1 MIQLKNAALE
11 TAVGKKNIHAL
22 RCVNLTLPETGLVVL
37 TGASHSGKTALL
49 RLLAMTET
57 PDRGEMLV
65 CGENTARWN
74 ARRRSAWRRECA
86 FADEAL
92 LFDDLTLSENAG
104 RAAILAGFRRSDA
117 EENAREAIALL
128 GLEDV
133 ARQYPNRLS
142 GEERRLGALA
152 CALARR
158 SRVLFVDEPA
168 DGLGEES
175 RETVVT
181 LLQNAAAGQLIIAA
195 ARDASPFGEGARVIT
210 LADGQIES
218 DTDGD
223 SEAEAAETAHPPV
236 AGASGAEIFRMACAN
251 LGKKKCRTL
260 PRILAPALAV
270 LLVLLLLAAFA
281 GGEQSARDTETALL
295 SAYPVTLDAGSVP
308 SGELGAL
315 ADWLDGHTDE
325 TSVSVQRRYAIAPRI
340 YSGDASHG
348 AEALNAEENG
358 TLWTQLPEGESL
370 RQMRYTLVSGRWP
383 ERYDEAAVL
392 LDERGRI
399 DETGLRALGL
409 DPEANAGIAYT
420 ELLRLAYR
428 VLLPTDEYVQNVDG
442 TWGYMG
448 GDADYLAA
456 KIASSQRLNIVGI
469 LRPTGEIP
477 GESQTGGVGYLPELM
492 DWAVKTVLESEL
504 VLAQTASPDTDV
516 LTGLPFGSEGMN
528 ALDEAGKIAA
538 LRGYAVGQTP
548 ARQAEIYAELTGA
561 SVETERAQDALLQ
574 TLAALS
580 GDALQ
585 NAFARY
591 VSSGVSSGSLD
602 GNLRAFGAEAAQTV
616 TQLRLYA
623 GSFSAR
629 ETLGTVLRGY
639 AEPVTYSDT
648 ASGIVQPGLSLMES
662 AEKTNR
668 LGAVLSAVLAC
679 AAVAFVSALAASART
694 EELRR
699 LRLLGLTA
707 PQSVTGA
714 ESLLLGVFGGLLG
727 GGAAYALCRLLGSL
741 GGAALVLSWETA
753 AAAAL
758 AAAAISWLAGLLGTR
773 GGREK

>member
-11 TAVGKKNIHAL
+11 TAAGKKHIHAL

-57 PDRGEMLV
+57 PDRGEILV

-86 FADEAL
+86 FADETL
-92 LFDDLTLSENAG
+92 LFDDLTLSENAV
-104 RAAILAGFRRSDA
+104 RAAALAGFRRSDA
-117 EENAREAIALL
+117 EENAREAIELL
-128 GLEDV
+128 GLENV

-175 RETVVT
+175 RETVIT
-181 LLQNAAAGQLIIAA
+181 LLQNAAAGQLVIAA
-195 ARDASPFGEGARVIT
+195 ARDASPFGEEARVIT

-218 DTDGD
+218 DTDED
-223 SEAEAAETAHPPV
+223 AEAAETVHPPV

-270 LLVLLLLAAFA
+270 LLGLLLLAAFA

-295 SAYPVTLDAGSVP
+295 SAYPVTLDAESVP

-348 AEALNAEENG
+348 AEALNSEENG
-358 TLWTQLPEGESL
+358 TLWTQLPEGEEL

-399 DETGLRALGL
+399 DETALRALGL

-492 DWAVKTVLESEL
+492 DWAVKTVLESDL
-504 VLAQTASPDTDV
+504 VLTQTASPDTDV
-516 LTGLPFGSEGMN
+516 LTGLPFDTEGMN
-528 ALDEAGKIAA
+528 VLDEAGKIAA
-538 LRGYAVGQTP
+538 LRGYVIGQTP
-548 ARQAEIYAELTGA
+548 ARQAEMYAELTGV

-574 TLAALS
+574 TLATLS

-591 VSSGVSSGSLD
+591 VSSGVSTGSLD

-623 GSFSAR
+623 DSFSAR

-639 AEPVTYSDT
+639 TEPVTYSDT

-662 AEKTNR
+662 AEKTDR

-679 AAVAFVSALAASART
+679 AAVAFVSALAASARK

-699 LRLLGLTA
+699 LRLLGLA
-707 PQSVTGA
+707 SPQSVTGA

-741 GGAALVLSWETA
+741 GGAALVLPWQTA

-758 AAAAISWLAGLLGTR
+758 AAAVISWLAGLFGAR
-773 GGREK
+773 GGREI

>member
-49 RLLAMTET
+49 RMLAMTEA

-74 ARRRSAWRRECA
+74 PRRRSAWRRECA
-86 FADEAL
+86 LADETL
-92 LFDDLTLSENAG
+92 LFDDLTLWENTE
-104 RAAILAGFRRSDA
+104 RAAILAGFRRGDA
-117 EENAREAIALL
+117 EENAREAIELL
-128 GLEDV
+128 ALEDV

-175 RETVVT
+175 RETVIT
-181 LLQNAAAGQLIIAA
+181 LLQNAAAGQLVVAA
-195 ARDASPFGEGARVIT
+195 ARDAAPFGEEARVVT
-210 LADGQIES
+210 LSDGQIES
-218 DTDGD
+218 DTGED
-223 SEAEAAETAHPPV
+223 AETGSAETAHPPV
-236 AGASGAEIFRMACAN
+236 AGASGAEIFRMACAD

-270 LLVLLLLAAFA
+270 LLCLLLFAAFA

-295 SAYPVTLDAGSVP
+295 SAYPVTLDAESVP

-325 TSVSVQRRYAIAPRI
+325 TVSVQRRYAIAPRI
-340 YSGDASHG
+340 YSGDVSHG
-348 AEALNAEENG
+348 AEALNSEENG
-358 TLWTQLPEGESL
+358 TLWTQLPEGEEL

-399 DETGLRALGL
+399 DEACLRALGL
-409 DPEANAGIAYT
+409 DPEANAGIVYT

-448 GDADYLAA
+448 GDTDYLTA

-469 LRPTGEIP
+469 LRPTGEVP

-492 DWAVKTVLESEL
+492 DWAVKTVLESDL
-504 VLAQTASPDTDV
+504 VLAQTASPGTDV
-516 LTGLPFGSEGMN
+516 LTGLPFDTEGMN

-548 ARQAEIYAELTGA
+548 ARQAEMYAELTGT

-574 TLAALS
+574 TLASLS

-591 VSSGVSSGSLD
+591 ISSGVSSGSLD

-623 GSFSAR
+623 DSFSAR

-639 AEPVTYSDT
+639 TEPVTYSDT

-662 AEKTNR
+662 AEKTDR
-668 LGAVLSAVLAC
+668 LGAVLAAVLSG
-679 AAVAFVSALAASART
+679 AAIAFVSALAASARE

-699 LRLLGLTA
+699 LCLLGLAA
-707 PQSVTGA
+707 PQSVTGT

-741 GGAALVLSWETA
+741 GGAALSLSWQTA

-758 AAAAISWLAGLLGTR
+758 AAAAISWLAGLLGAR
-773 GGREK
+773 GGCEK